1 MIVLRKGFPFKVE
14 NAFKNNRTIKIPS
27 KPKENKIVKVKS
39 LATNQDQN
47 GKVEVNLHYLP
58 MAS

>member
-14 NAFKNNRTIKIPS
+14 NAFKNNITIKIPS

-39 LATNQDQN
+39 LATNQD
-47 GKVEVNLHYLP
+47 
-58 MAS
+58 